1 MSRFFPKIFGKNED
15 LPLDFEGSWAAFK
28 KLTEEVIYFDY
39 FFPFFCLFVV
49 VVVVHV
55 VLFALYLPS
64 LIPVIKLLLLLPS
77 LQKGGWRSGHQ
88 DKAFVPS
95 YI

>member
-1 MSRFFPKIFGKNED
+1 MI
-15 LPLDFEGSWAAFK
+15 
-28 KLTEEVIYFDY
+28 I
-39 FFPFFCLFVV
+39 FPFFCLFVV

-88 DKAFVPS
+88 DKAFVPLVFRNG
-95 YI
+95 ICLTAARLH

>member
-1 MSRFFPKIFGKNED
+1 M
-15 LPLDFEGSWAAFK
+15 DFEGSWAAFK

>member
-1 MSRFFPKIFGKNED
+1 MIVSLSRFFPKIFGKNED

-28 KLTEEVIYFDY
+28 KLTEEVIYF
-39 FFPFFCLFVV
+39 CLFVVV